1 MIVKTS
7 DIKNKDY
14 EYVVV
19 GSGPAGLTVAQNIA
33 TEDKKVLLIEGG
45 GWSYSEQSQQNYE
58 GEVIGDD
65 VYSVKTSRLRF
76 FGGTS
81 NHWGGMCRPLDTID
95 FTRFPI
101 EKGDLDPYL
110 SRASAILEIEGMF
123 NKDIIINEDFKQ
135 VEFQSSPPVRFN
147 KKYRKNIESSKFIDL
162 ALNISVLEIIEG
174 KRENS
179 VGSIRVSDDNDN
191 IFHISVNKL
200 IVGCGGIENSRL
212 MLWSQ
217 HINETLFSGLTIGE
231 CWMEHPQHIT
241 GDLIALNSDFDK
253 LFDHSLSND
262 YEYTFLQPTDLMIK
276 KNNIGNAGI
285 RILDEKIPREGLKGM
300 IRDIMC
306 INEDYGEKLLELL
319 NRDLICG
326 RPVHMAWEQK
336 PVKQNKIELDFNKK
350 DKYGVPRIKLN
361 WRVNDD
367 DIRTALVCM
376 NRLGSLL
383 IEKNIGK
390 LGINYFIREKNIERN
405 GYGCCGIGGHHMG
418 GTPMG
423 LTMQDGVVDKNLKV
437 FNVDNMWIVGSST
450 FPGGGHV
457 NPTLSIVQLS
467 LRLAG
472 HLSSI

>member
-179 VGSIRVSDDNDN
+179 VGSIRVSDDNPGD
-191 IFHISVNKL
+191 IVCYRGSKMLLSHDNKL
-200 IVGCGGIENSRL
+200 QPYNTWPEFTSKKKSPL
-212 MLWSQ
+212 
-217 HINETLFSGLTIGE
+217 LF
-231 CWMEHPQHIT
+231 
-241 GDLIALNSDFDK
+241 F
-253 LFDHSLSND
+253 
-262 YEYTFLQPTDLMIK
+262 
-276 KNNIGNAGI
+276 
-285 RILDEKIPREGLKGM
+285 KG
-300 IRDIMC
+300 
-306 INEDYGEKLLELL
+306 K
-319 NRDLICG
+319 
-326 RPVHMAWEQK
+326 
-336 PVKQNKIELDFNKK
+336 
-350 DKYGVPRIKLN
+350 
-361 WRVNDD
+361 
-367 DIRTALVCM
+367 
-376 NRLGSLL
+376 
-383 IEKNIGK
+383 
-390 LGINYFIREKNIERN
+390 
-405 GYGCCGIGGHHMG
+405 
-418 GTPMG
+418 
-423 LTMQDGVVDKNLKV
+423 DGVLYPP
-437 FNVDNMWIVGSST
+437 GSET
-450 FPGGGHV
+450 
-457 NPTLSIVQLS
+457 
-467 LRLAG
+467 
-472 HLSSI
+472 